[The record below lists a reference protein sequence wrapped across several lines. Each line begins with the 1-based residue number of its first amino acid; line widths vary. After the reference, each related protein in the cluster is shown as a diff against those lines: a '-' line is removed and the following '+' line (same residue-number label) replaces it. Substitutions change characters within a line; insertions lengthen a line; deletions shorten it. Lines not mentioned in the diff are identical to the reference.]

1 MGRLG
6 ALLRPFWAPGTR
18 RAALFG
24 GRRVSRLRRSW
35 MAHPVRGSADGPG
48 SHDRFRAASRSR
60 AVSRPGST
68 SRSRAALRMGLLC
81 GVGALVLLA
90 VQAVGRPTAGSAQP
104 PTAPTRL
111 PASAFS
117 PVRLPPAL
125 VEALRARPDDGVG
138 SPGGGASPEDRFG
151 EPGFVGSAD
160 GFGWSPSATSA
171 DAAPVVPDRVPAGLR
186 PPAVVRFRPRDGS
199 RGVDPNA
206 WLSVRFTAPMD
217 RAATERAFTV
227 LVDGD
232 PVRGRTWWAEDDTVL
247 VLDPAAP
254 LPSGAEVRMAV
265 SAAARSRVGLALVA
279 PATAAIR
286 VAAPVVAPGS
296 EPSRTAG
303 SSTSGSTS
311 ISGWRW
317 PLLGPITQRFG
328 ESLTR
333 YGWHAGIDI
342 DGSTGDPVVAARAG
356 QVTVAGVYD
365 DCGGLEV
372 HIDHGDGF
380 ESWYRHLSFVE
391 VAVGARVAAGA
402 RIGRVGN
409 TGCSLGSHLHFA
421 IRLNGSWVDPLRYL
435 PPR

>member
-1 MGRLG
+1 
-6 ALLRPFWAPGTR
+6 
-18 RAALFG
+18 
-24 GRRVSRLRRSW
+24 
-35 MAHPVRGSADGPG
+35 
-48 SHDRFRAASRSR
+48 
-60 AVSRPGST
+60 
-68 SRSRAALRMGLLC
+68 MGLLC

-90 VQAVGRPTAGSAQP
+90 IQAVGRPMEGSAQP

-111 PASAFS
+111 PPSAFS
-117 PVRLPPAL
+117 PVRLPQAL

-138 SPGGGASPEDRFG
+138 SPGGGASPENRFG
-151 EPGFVGSAD
+151 EPGPVRSAD
-160 GFGWSPSATSA
+160 GSGASPLPAST
-171 DAAPVVPDRVPAGLR
+171 DAAAVVPDRVLVGLQ

-217 RAATERAFTV
+217 RAATERAFSV

-279 PATAAIR
+279 PATATIR
-286 VAAPVVAPGS
+286 VAASVVTPRS

-311 ISGWRW
+311 TSGWRW

-356 QVTVAGVYD
+356 RVTVAGVYD
-365 DCGGLEV
+365 ACGGLEV

-380 ESWYRHLSFVE
+380 ESWYRHLSLVE

-421 IRLNGSWVDPLRYL
+421 IRL
-435 PPR
+435 